1 MNDRPKILQPDAKSV
16 IVPKAGD
23 SDIAQDILDE
33 LVGIMRKRGCCLI
46 AEDGYFALCR
56 IEEKDTPRQINRCIA
71 KVRLVN
77 HLYHE
82 SAMVRPR

>member
-1 MNDRPKILQPDAKSV
+1 MARPKILQPDIVSV
-16 IVPKAGD
+16 IAPKTGD
-23 SDIAQDILDE
+23 VDIAKDVLDE
-33 LVGIMRKRGCCLI
+33 LVGIMRNRGCCLI

-82 SAMVRPR
+82 SALVKPR